1 MVRYETL
8 ILAHPEIS
16 EKDEKKLQDHFE
28 GLASSKKCEL
38 ISFDKWGKYMLTYPV
53 KKQDYGIY
61 YLVRYSL
68 DPQEVQKFTKELQE
82 FFRIRCSEFVM
93 RYLNKRLA
101 EDAPLEYQ
109 KPLSIEAAEA
119 EMAESPDRRG
129 RPYDR
134 NSRRPQFDRRDDR
147 REEKS
152 SAKKEV
158 KEETTIES

>member
-8 ILAHPEIS
+8 ILSHPEIL

-119 EMAESPDRRG
+119 EMAEAPDRRG

-134 NSRRPQFDRRDDR
+134 NSRRPQFDHRREDR
-147 REEKS
+147 RE
-152 SAKKEV
+152 
-158 KEETTIES
+158 